1 MNTTPLFQ
9 IHEKLNAKFTEF
21 NGWNMPL
28 WFSSLEDEHLHV
40 RDKIGIFDVSH
51 MGEIEIV
58 GDDAE
63 SFTDFIFTNN
73 ILNLKIGQA
82 RYGFICDF
90 DAQVLDDVIV
100 YNTEKDLEDIFLSL
114 PIDVRII
121 GADYIDKDFTAKDIC
136 NERDIRIVYNTRDHS
151 FSSTD
156 LRERIKKV

>member
-58 GDDAE
+58 GEDAE
-63 SFTDFIFTNN
+63 SFTDFVFTNN

-100 YNTEKDLEDIFLSL
+100 YKISNKRFFLCVNAGNKDSVYEWLFKLDHKFNVEINNLSNFYGQLAVQGPKSIQEINKIFL
-114 PIDVRII
+114 
-121 GADYIDKDFTAKDIC
+121 
-136 NERDIRIVYNTRDHS
+136 N
-151 FSSTD
+151 
-156 LRERIKKV
+156 

>member
-58 GDDAE
+58 GEDAE
-63 SFTDFIFTNN
+63 SFTDFVFTNN

-100 YNTEKDLEDIFLSL
+100 YKISNKRFFLCVNAKFAL
-114 PIDVRII
+114 VDVFFMYMVEPESALVISVPPD
-121 GADYIDKDFTAKDIC
+121 GAA
-136 NERDIRIVYNTRDHS
+136 
-151 FSSTD
+151 
-156 LRERIKKV
+156 